1 MAERSARMAS
11 SNQAFVSSPV
21 QQTAAA
27 VLPQEIRV
35 VVVDDS
41 PDFLDVVCGLLKLED
56 FIEVVGQAADGS
68 GAIQAASDLHPDVIL
83 MDVQMPY
90 MNGLTTALLLSQH
103 FPEIKVILMSADES
117 LQTRI
122 ACQSSGARAFVY
134 KPAFRTQFFSAL
146 EKVYNHIETVPL
158 APIE

>member
-1 MAERSARMAS
+1 MAS
-11 SNQAFVSSPV
+11 SNQTFVSSPV

>member
-11 SNQAFVSSPV
+11 SNPALVSSPV
-21 QQTAAA
+21 QQTAAT
-27 VLPQEIRV
+27 VLPQQVRT

-41 PDFLDVVCGLLKLED
+41 PDFLEVVCGLLKLED
-56 FIEVVGQAADGS
+56 FIEVVSTAADGS

>member
-1 MAERSARMAS
+1 MAERSAKMAS

-56 FIEVVGQAADGS
+56 FIEVVGKAADGS

-90 MNGLTTALLLSQH
+90 MNGHTTALLLSQH
-103 FPEIKVILMSADES
+103 FPEIRVILMSADES

-134 KPAFRTQFFSAL
+134 KPAFRTHFFCAL
-146 EKVYNHIETVPL
+146 EKVYNQAAIATCVT
-158 APIE
+158 I

>member
-1 MAERSARMAS
+1 MAT
-11 SNQAFVSSPV
+11 NNPLVVSSSIQHSAPSL
-21 QQTAAA
+21 
-27 VLPQEIRV
+27 LPQQMRL

-41 PDFLDVVCGLLKLED
+41 PDFLEVVCGLLALED
-56 FIEVVGQAADGS
+56 FIEVVGTATDGS

-103 FPEIKVILMSADES
+103 FPAIKVILMSADES

-122 ACQSSGARAFVY
+122 ACQSSGAQAFIY
-134 KPAFRTQFFSAL
+134 KPGFRAQFFSAL
-146 EKVYNHIETVPL
+146 EKVYTQVSTVPL
-158 APIE
+158 VALG

>member
-1 MAERSARMAS
+1 MAERSLRMAS
-11 SNQAFVSSPV
+11 NNQALVSSSL
-21 QQTAAA
+21 QQPATA
-27 VLPQEIRV
+27 VLPGQIRV

-41 PDFLDVVCGLLKLED
+41 PDFLEVVCGLLSLED
-56 FIEVVGQAADGS
+56 FIEVVGKAADGS
-68 GAIQAASDLHPDVIL
+68 GAIQAAADLHPDVIL

-90 MNGLTTALLLSQH
+90 MNGQTTALLLSQH

>member
-1 MAERSARMAS
+1 MAS
-11 SNQAFVSSPV
+11 NNQALVSSSL
-21 QQTAAA
+21 QQPTAAS
-27 VLPQEIRV
+27 LPRQIRV
-35 VVVDDS
+35 MVVDDS
-41 PDFLDVVCGLLKLED
+41 PDFLEVVCGLLNLED
-56 FIEVVGQAADGS
+56 SIEVIGTAADGS

-90 MNGLTTALLLSQH
+90 MNGVTTALLLSQH

-134 KPAFRTQFFSAL
+134 KPAFRAQFYKAL
-146 EKVYNHIETVPL
+146 EKVYTPVEFVPL
-158 APIE
+158 APLMDELEI

>member
-1 MAERSARMAS
+1 MVSD
-11 SNQAFVSSPV
+11 NQAVVSSSI
-21 QQTAAA
+21 QQTSAGI
-27 VLPQEIRV
+27 LPQQIRV

-41 PDFLDVVCGLLKLED
+41 PDFLEVVCGLLGLED
-56 FIEVVGQAADGS
+56 FIEIVGTASDGS
-68 GAIQAASDLHPDVIL
+68 GAIQAASDLHPDVVL

-90 MNGLTTALLLSQH
+90 MNGQTTALLLSQH

-146 EKVYNHIETVPL
+146 EKAYNPIAFVPL
-158 APIE
+158 APID

>member
-1 MAERSARMAS
+1 MAERSLKMATSNQTFAS
-11 SNQAFVSSPV
+11 SSI
-21 QQTAAA
+21 QQPSASL
-27 VLPQEIRV
+27 LPREIRI

-41 PDFLDVVCGLLKLED
+41 PDFLEVVCGLLGLED
-56 FIEVVGQAADGS
+56 FIEIVGTATDGS
-68 GAIQAASDLHPDVIL
+68 GAIQAASDLHPDLVL

-103 FPEIKVILMSADES
+103 FPNIKVILMSADES

-134 KPAFRTQFFSAL
+134 KPAFRTQFFGAL
-146 EKVYNHIETVPL
+146 EKVYNGME
-158 APIE
+158 PIQVRSD

>member
-1 MAERSARMAS
+1 MATN
-11 SNQAFVSSPV
+11 NQAIVSSPL
-21 QQTAAA
+21 QQPAAA
-27 VLPQEIRV
+27 LLLSHVRI

-41 PDFLDVVCGLLKLED
+41 PDFLDVVCGLLELED
-56 FIEVVGQAADGS
+56 FIQVVSRASDGS
-68 GAIQAASDLHPDVIL
+68 GAIQAASDLRPDVIL

-90 MNGLTTALLLSQH
+90 MNGQTTALLLSQH
-103 FPEIKVILMSADES
+103 FPEIRVILMSADES

-146 EKVYNHIETVPL
+146 EKAYNQVAMSPCAAIE
-158 APIE
+158 

>member
-1 MAERSARMAS
+1 MAS

-90 MNGLTTALLLSQH
+90 MNGLTTALLLLQH

-158 APIE
+158 APID

>member
-1 MAERSARMAS
+1 MATD
-11 SNQAFVSSPV
+11 NQAITSLPV
-21 QQTAAA
+21 QQAAAA
-27 VLPQEIRV
+27 VFPSQARIL
-35 VVVDDS
+35 VVDDS
-41 PDFLDVVCGLLKLED
+41 PDFLDVVCGLLELED
-56 FIEVVGQAADGS
+56 FIEVAGRATDGS

-103 FPEIKVILMSADES
+103 FPEIRVILMSADES

-134 KPAFRTQFFSAL
+134 KPVFRTQFFCAL
-146 EKVYNHIETVPL
+146 EKAYNYGEIVPRP
-158 APIE
+158 AIG

>member
-1 MAERSARMAS
+1 MATG
-11 SNQAFVSSPV
+11 NQAFASPSV
-21 QQTAAA
+21 PQSAAT
-27 VLPQEIRV
+27 VLSRQVRI

-41 PDFLDVVCGLLKLED
+41 PDFLDVVCGLLGLEE
-56 FIEVVGQAADGS
+56 FIEIVGTATDGS
-68 GAIQAASDLHPDVIL
+68 GAIQAASDLRPDVVL

-103 FPEIKVILMSADES
+103 FPEIRVILMSADES

-134 KPAFRTQFFSAL
+134 KPAFRTQFFAAL
-146 EKVYNHIETVPL
+146 EKVYSWIES
-158 APIE
+158 APPAIT

>member
-1 MAERSARMAS
+1 MATG
-11 SNQAFVSSPV
+11 NQAFASSQVGQSAVSVISRQV
-21 QQTAAA
+21 
-27 VLPQEIRV
+27 RM

-41 PDFLDVVCGLLKLED
+41 PDFLDVVCGLLGLEE
-56 FIEVVGQAADGS
+56 FIEIVGTATDGS
-68 GAIQAASDLHPDVIL
+68 GAIQAASDLRPDVIL

-103 FPEIKVILMSADES
+103 FPEIRVILMSADES

-134 KPAFRTQFFSAL
+134 KPAFRSQFFGAL
-146 EKVYNHIETVPL
+146 EKVYSRIEP
-158 APIE
+158 APPAIS

>member
-1 MAERSARMAS
+1 MAT
-11 SNQAFVSSPV
+11 SNQALTSSPV
-21 QQTAAA
+21 QRPATG
-27 VLPQEIRV
+27 LLHEEIRV

-41 PDFLDVVCGLLKLED
+41 PDFLDVVCGLLGLED
-56 FIEVVGQAADGS
+56 FIEVVGKATDGS
-68 GAIQAASDLHPDVIL
+68 GAIQAAADLHPDVIL

-90 MNGLTTALLLSQH
+90 MNGVTTALLLSQH

-134 KPAFRTQFFSAL
+134 KPTFRTQFFSAL
-146 EKVYNHIETVPL
+146 EKVYDRVEAVPPVV
-158 APIE
+158 A

>member
-1 MAERSARMAS
+1 MATG
-11 SNQAFVSSPV
+11 NQAFASSSVHP
-21 QQTAAA
+21 AAT
-27 VLPQEIRV
+27 VFSRQVRM

-41 PDFLDVVCGLLKLED
+41 PDFLDVVCGLLGLED
-56 FIEVVGQAADGS
+56 FIEIVGTATDGS
-68 GAIQAASDLHPDVIL
+68 GAIQAASDLRPDVIL

-134 KPAFRTQFFSAL
+134 KPAFRTQFFGAL
-146 EKVYNHIETVPL
+146 EKVYSRIET
-158 APIE
+158 APSAID